1 MKEGKRK
8 LSLTQWK
15 ALRALREGP
24 KSSATAKRR
33 RANGLLPRTLRSL
46 HRRKLA
52 VLLTVPVIYMQGGV
66 ECFELE
72 WQASITREGLK
83 LFLEREHG

>member
-1 MKEGKRK
+1 MKKE
-8 LSLTQWK
+8 LSWTQWK

-24 KSSATAKRR
+24 KSSSTALRR

-52 VLLTVPVIYMQGGV
+52 VLLTVPVSYVQDGR
-66 ECFELE
+66 ERFELE
-72 WQASITREGLK
+72 WQASITREGLR
-83 LFLEREHG
+83 LYSELEVVHGG